1 MPDVRFVTCAALP
14 APDPD
19 TPRLAAA
26 LSARGVE
33 VAVADWRDPSVDW
46 SSAPVTMLRSPW
58 DYVERLDEFLAW
70 AEHAATVSAL
80 WNPLAL
86 IRWNTHKSYLLE
98 LSARGAP
105 IVPTVLLS
113 QGSAAALDGIADAQG
128 WNALV
133 VKPAVGV
140 GARGAG
146 KFELGDPS
154 AQAHLDD
161 LLLRGDALVQP
172 YVRSIAVDGETS
184 LVLADGRATHAV
196 RKQPAAGDYR
206 IQEHHGGRT
215 EPITPSD
222 SLVEFGERVHA
233 VLPAPTLYAR
243 IDVIAIGGQWH
254 VMEVEVTEPSLFLE
268 HGPPAATES
277 LVDAIIARRP

>member
-26 LSARGVE
+26 LDARGVE
-33 VAVADWRDPSVDW
+33 VEIADWRDPAVDW
-46 SSAPVTMLRSPW
+46 STAPFTMLRSPW

-80 WNPLAL
+80 WNPFAL

-98 LSARGAP
+98 LSAQGAP
-105 IVPTVLLS
+105 IVPTVLLP

-140 GARGAG
+140 GANGAG
-146 KFELGDPS
+146 KFELGDPY

-172 YVRSIAVDGETS
+172 YVRSIAVDGEIS
-184 LVLADGRATHAV
+184 IVLADGFATHAV
-196 RKQPAAGDYR
+196 CKQPAAGDYR

-215 EPITPSD
+215 KAMTASA
-222 SLVEFGERVHA
+222 SLVEFGERVHS
-233 VLPAPTLYAR
+233 VLPAHALYAR

-268 HGPPAATES
+268 FGPPAATER
-277 LVDAIIARRP
+277 LVDAVMARLS